1 MIIKGGAVCAPF
13 ISQGDKYMNDKKRME
28 ELVAILNEAA
38 EAYYAKDIEIM
49 PNVTYDALYDELVAL
64 EEKTGTVLA
73 GSPTLKV
80 GYEAVDYLPKEAH
93 ASPMLS
99 LSKTKSREE
108 LAQWL
113 GDQEGLLSWKE
124 DGLTVVLTYQ
134 GGELKKCV
142 TRGNGEVGE
151 VVTANARTFINL
163 PLHIAFEGEL
173 VIRGEA
179 VIGYKDFERINA
191 GIPEEG
197 AKYKNPRNLCSGS
210 VRQLDSAITAK
221 RSVRVIAFQLVS
233 AEGKDFGNSME
244 KQFEFL
250 KELGFTVVEYER
262 VNASNVVDAVGG
274 FEKRVEKNDI
284 PSDGLV
290 LSYDDLAYAASLGR
304 TAKFP
309 RGAIAFKWAD
319 EMAETTLRDV
329 ESNTSRTGLINPV
342 AVFDTVDLEGTEVS
356 RASVHNISI
365 IKQLKLGIGDKI
377 LVYKANMIIPQIS
390 QNLTGS
396 GSLPIPSVC
405 PVCGGEARIEKDNDS
420 EVLRC
425 VAPDCPAKQLKAYV
439 HFVERDAMNIEG
451 LSEATIEK
459 LIAAGLIHEFADV
472 YALTEKREEL
482 LGLEG
487 FKDRAADK
495 LIAAIDK
502 SRNTTMA
509 RVLNAVGIPGIGLAN
524 AKLIAKHFDEDAQA
538 LKTADK
544 DELSA
549 IEKVGPVLAEAFYA
563 YMHDTDKLR
572 IFDDLLSKLNIEKTV
587 TDASTQ
593 TLTGKTFVITGS
605 LEHFANRNELKAKIE
620 ELGGK
625 VAGSVSKKTECLIN
639 NDIASTSGKNKEAKA
654 LGIRIISE
662 NDFIKEYLGE
672 A

>member
-1 MIIKGGAVCAPF
+1 M
-13 ISQGDKYMNDKKRME
+13 DDKKRME
-28 ELVAILNEAA
+28 ELVKLLSEAA

-49 PNVTYDALYDELVAL
+49 PNVTYDALCDELQAL
-64 EEKTGTVLA
+64 EEKTGTILA

-80 GYEAVDYLPKEAH
+80 GYEAVDYLPKERH

-99 LSKTKSREE
+99 LAKTKSREE
-108 LAQWL
+108 LAEWL

-124 DGLTVVLTYQ
+124 DGLTVVLTYN
-134 GGELKKCV
+134 GGELIKCV

-163 PLHIAFEGEL
+163 PLHIPFKNEL

-179 VIGYKDFERINA
+179 VIGYKDFEKINES
-191 GIPEEG
+191 IPEEG
-197 AKYKNPRNLCSGS
+197 ARYKNPRNLCSGS
-210 VRQLDSAITAK
+210 VRQLDSAVTA
-221 RSVRVIAFQLVS
+221 RRHVRVMAFSLVS
-233 AEGKDFGNSME
+233 AEGMDFDNSME

-250 KELGFTVVEYER
+250 KDMGFAVVEYEK
-262 VNASNVVDAVGG
+262 VNASNVVEAVGR
-274 FEKRVEKNDI
+274 FEQRIVNNDI

-290 LSYDDLAYAASLGR
+290 LAYDDLAYAASLGR

-319 EMAETTLRDV
+319 EMAETTLKSV
-329 ESNTSRTGLINPV
+329 EWNTSRTGLINPV

-356 RASVHNISI
+356 RASLHNISI
-365 IKQLKLGIGDKI
+365 IKQLKLGIGDRIK
-377 LVYKANMIIPQIS
+377 VYKANMIIPQIS
-390 QNLTGS
+390 ENLSQS
-396 GSLPIPSVC
+396 GDLPIPSVC

-425 VAPDCPAKQLKAYV
+425 HGTDCPAKQLKAYV

-472 YALTEKREEL
+472 YGLVQKREAL
-482 LGLEG
+482 LNLEG
-487 FKDRAADK
+487 FKDKAADK
-495 LIAAIDK
+495 LIAAVEK

-509 RVLNAVGIPGIGLAN
+509 RVINAVGIPGIGLAN
-524 AKLIAKHFDEDAQA
+524 AKLIAAHFNEDAEA
-538 LKTADK
+538 LMNAAE
-544 DELSA
+544 DELSV
-549 IEKVGPVLAEAFYA
+549 IEGVGVVMAEAFYG
-563 YMHDTDKLR
+563 YMHDEHKKR
-572 IFDDLLSKLNIEKTV
+572 IFEDLLSKLVIEKTV
-587 TDASTQ
+587 RDAESQ
-593 TLTGKTFVITGS
+593 TLSGKTFVITGS
-605 LEHFANRNELKAKIE
+605 LDHFENRNELKAKIE

-639 NDIASTSGKNKEAKA
+639 NDIDSTSGKNKDAKA
-654 LGIRIISE
+654 LGIRIITE
-662 NDFIKEYLGE
+662 EEFMEEYLKGQ

>member
-1 MIIKGGAVCAPF
+1 M
-13 ISQGDKYMNDKKRME
+13 DDKKRME
-28 ELVAILNEAA
+28 ELVKLLSEAA

-49 PNVTYDALYDELVAL
+49 SNVTYDALYDELQAL

-80 GYEAVDYLPKEAH
+80 GYEAVDFLPKERH

-99 LSKTKSREE
+99 LAKTKSREE
-108 LAQWL
+108 LAEWL

-124 DGLTVVLTYQ
+124 DGLTVVLTYN
-134 GGELKKCV
+134 GGELIKCV

-163 PLHIAFEGEL
+163 PLHIPFKNEL

-179 VIGYKDFERINA
+179 VIGYEDFEKINES
-191 GIPEEG
+191 IPEEG
-197 AKYKNPRNLCSGS
+197 ARYKNPRNLCSGS
-210 VRQLDSAITAK
+210 VRQLDSAVTAQ
-221 RSVRVIAFQLVS
+221 RHVRVMVFSLVS
-233 AEGKDFGNSME
+233 AEGMDFENSME

-250 KELGFTVVEYER
+250 KEMGFAVVEYEK
-262 VNASNVVDAVGG
+262 VNASNVVEAVGG
-274 FEKRVEKNDI
+274 FEQRIVDNDI

-290 LSYDDLAYAASLGR
+290 LAYDDLAYAASLGR

-319 EMAETTLRDV
+319 EMAETTLRSV
-329 ESNTSRTGLINPV
+329 EWNTSRTGLINPV

-356 RASVHNISI
+356 RASLHNISI
-365 IKQLKLGIGDKI
+365 IKQLKLGIGDRIK
-377 LVYKANMIIPQIS
+377 VYKANMIIPQIS
-390 QNLTGS
+390 ENLTQS
-396 GSLPIPSVC
+396 GDLPIPAVC

-425 VAPDCPAKQLKAYV
+425 FGTDCPAKQLKAYV

-459 LIAAGLIHEFADV
+459 LIAAGLIHEFADM
-472 YALTEKREEL
+472 YGLADKREAL

-487 FKDRAADK
+487 FKDKAADK
-495 LIAAIDK
+495 LIAAVEK
-502 SRNTTMA
+502 SRNTSMA

-524 AKLIAKHFDEDAQA
+524 AKLIAAHFDDDAEA
-538 LKTADK
+538 LKNAAV

-549 IEKVGPVLAEAFYA
+549 IEGVGSVMAEAFYG
-563 YMHDTDKLR
+563 YMHDEHKKKV
-572 IFDDLLSKLNIEKTV
+572 FEDLLSKLEIEKTV
-587 TDASTQ
+587 RDAESQ
-593 TLTGKTFVITGS
+593 TLSGKTFVITGS
-605 LEHFANRNELKAKIE
+605 LEHFGNRNELKAKIE

-639 NDIASTSGKNKEAKA
+639 NDIASTSGKNKDAKA
-654 LGIRIISE
+654 LGIRIITE
-662 NDFIKEYLGE
+662 EEFMEEYLKGQ